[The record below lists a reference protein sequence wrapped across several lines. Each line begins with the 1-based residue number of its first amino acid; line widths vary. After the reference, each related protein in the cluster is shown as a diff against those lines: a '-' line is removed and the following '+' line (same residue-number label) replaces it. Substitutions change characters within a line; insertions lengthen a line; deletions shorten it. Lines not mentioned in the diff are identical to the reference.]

1 MSDPNMLLNFANQ
14 NQMQQPLTQ
23 LGGGIAQIQQMRQ
36 ERMAQE
42 QAQNAYRQALDAY
55 MMDQNPQNLM
65 ALYQTSQPLGM
76 FDNVTKAVEGMTTA
90 QRQQDVDEMSRIYA
104 PLVNGNT
111 DLAVQNI
118 DQYITAYENAG
129 DLEGVQQLRSIRE
142 MVEQGRIQEATGQ
155 MGVLLGAYQEGRD
168 FLDNV
173 HSMGQERRAEAQ
185 ESRAV
190 FDQAQQY
197 QLSQQEIDRYMD
209 LATWAG
215 DEPVMELMYYA
226 KAFEEGAIPELD
238 PADRADL
245 VYKWNERFNQRLAEF
260 RTYLGR
266 ADDIDSLY
274 AQATDAAGPG
284 GKETTGTI
292 TVYNQ
297 DGSTREVP
305 VTAGVYDIG
314 LMNSIQRMIDPATV
328 REGDVNLMQASGG
341 IRSQLTIL
349 MQKFT
354 ETGLLTPE
362 MRNAILDMKNQLI
375 EARIKDARI
384 AADTVFGATDPL
396 GLTHKEITGQED
408 YYGYLDSLANEKPP
422 ALTPVERARQQI
434 LQDYPEAE
442 GMEGFADMTEEQLKA
457 NFPDVNFSQITA
469 TTLVPER
476 EYALAVYPNELG
488 DINRYNDT
496 QFNETYMR
504 TMDAMRAGIPANRA
518 LQWIEEQKEMGR
530 WDDEG
535 EDI

>member
-118 DQYITAYENAG
+118 DQYISAYENAG

-173 HSMGQERRAEAQ
+173 HSMGQERRAETESMVGIFESAQ
-185 ESRAV
+185 ALGLPGE
-190 FDQAQQY
+190 
-197 QLSQQEIDRYMD
+197 EIDRLMQ
-209 LATWAG
+209 LAREEG
-215 DEPVMELMYYA
+215 NEPVQQLLYYA
-226 KAFEEGAIPELD
+226 TAASDGGNIDDDAYNDI
-238 PADRADL
+238 
-245 VYKWNERFNQRLAEF
+245 VNTWNQRYFDRTAPF
-260 RTYLGR
+260 R
-266 ADDIDSLY
+266 DILN
-274 AQATDAAGPG
+274 QAGQVEQSYEQAMEAYR
-284 GKETTGTI
+284 TTGAGGDI
-292 TVYNQ
+292 ERGTVYDL
-297 DGSTREVP
+297 DGNAVE
-305 VTAGVYDIG
+305 VTAGTYDIA
-314 LMNSIQRMIDPATV
+314 LMNAFQRMIDPATV
-328 REGDVNLMQASGG
+328 REGDVRLQQSAANLSERARQIWDSFFGSGG
-341 IRSQLTIL
+341 Q
-349 MQKFT
+349 
-354 ETGLLTPE
+354 LTPE
-362 MRNAILDMKNQLI
+362 ARRAILDMSGRLAQVSAESADSAGQSVLTYTD
-375 EARIKDARI
+375 RIGIR
-384 AADTVFGATDPL
+384 TDD
-396 GLTHKEITGQED
+396 ITGGFHEQITR
-408 YYGYLDSLANEKPP
+408 YLPDGTGQGRP
-422 ALTPVERARQQI
+422 ALTSEERARQRI
-434 LQDYPEAE
+434 LQEFPEAE

-488 DINRYNDT
+488 DINRYSDT

-518 LQWIEEQKEMGR
+518 LQWIEEQKALGR
-530 WDDEG
+530 WE
-535 EDI
+535 EAEEM